1 MNRLQTYL
9 LRVCIALD
17 GFVQAVTN
25 RGTIGITISSRAGTA
40 AAHGHKWGLLAW
52 WLLDHTWPFGK
63 NPITGESHC
72 AGAIRSDIARARKA
86 IIELHDP
93 VVTAY
98 LRDH

>member
-1 MNRLQTYL
+1 MQRVQIYL

-17 GFVQAVTN
+17 GFVQAITN

-40 AAHGHKWGLLAW
+40 AAHGHRWGLVTW
-52 WLLDHTWPFGK
+52 WLLDRVWPFGRNK
-63 NPITGESHC
+63 VTGESHC
-72 AGAIRSDIARARKA
+72 AGAIRNDIARARAA
-86 IIELHDP
+86 IIELCDP